1 MMKQILSAILFL
13 LFFTSVAFSQQTQK
27 SNSENQTN
35 SSSILEQI
43 NLRFDLEGIP
53 KPEDVGFVSQKSKW
67 NLKYELRLSDEK
79 IVRALRL
86 NMYAK
91 CPDSNASRSKCISK
105 ANKKIDKRIR
115 KKALFVTKGEFQKNF
130 LSSETNRSILIPVKF
145 TPLVIN
151 ILDKSVQTSDN
162 PLFILNIKSKV
173 WTKNTAKKKIK
184 YNFAISFDYPLKLI
198 LKDGSFDFYNITVM
212 GATIRIVKED
222 DGTFIQGIFRN

>member
-1 MMKQILSAILFL
+1 MKQTLSAILFL
-13 LFFTSVAFSQQTQK
+13 LIFASVAFSQQTQK

-53 KPEDVGFVSQKSKW
+53 KPEDVGFDQQKSKW

-105 ANKKIDKRIR
+105 ANKKFDKRIR
-115 KKALFVTKGEFQKNF
+115 KNALFIAKGKFQKKP
-130 LSSETNRSILIPVKF
+130 LSSEINRSISIPVKF
-145 TPLVIN
+145 TPQVIN
-151 ILDKSVQTSDN
+151 ILDESVQTSDN
-162 PLFILNIKSKV
+162 PFFILNIKSKV

-184 YNFAISFDYPLKLI
+184 YNFAVSFDYPLKL
-198 LKDGSFDFYNITVM
+198 LRKDGSFDFYNITEM
-212 GATIRIVKED
+212 GATIRIDKED
-222 DGTFIQGIFRN
+222 DGKIFHGIFKN